1 MDAKTVQKPSPKALS
16 PPLIPPLGDDW
27 LATDCLSLKLTIR
40 NYKKAP
46 PGGLSDCFDIHLT
59 SIHNFSAVIRK
70 KYFSSKEVPPFH
82 LGGVMS
88 VIVNTLGEVELGWN

>member
-40 NYKKAP
+40 NPKKLQGGVGEGSFLGGQE
-46 PGGLSDCFDIHLT
+46 GGLHS
-59 SIHNFSAVIRK
+59 
-70 KYFSSKEVPPFH
+70 E
-82 LGGVMS
+82 G
-88 VIVNTLGEVELGWN
+88 